1 MEQCDLFRE
10 VMAYAFEEVE
20 FYNRDEAK
28 ELIGLKRQPVCQIK
42 QEPNQQPNQLVSQRN
57 GKSLNQ
63 Q

>member
-10 VMAYAFEEVE
+10 VMANAFEEVE

-42 QEPNQQPNQLVSQRN
+42 QEPKQQPN
-57 GKSLNQ
+57 
-63 Q
+63 